1 MGAETGNKEEQ
12 EKGATL
18 FGRRSAHNCP
28 QCGQFRAFGRTL
40 FPAEKWA
47 CDAVVRNKSG
57 KGPEIKAFP

>member
-1 MGAETGNKEEQ
+1 MGTETGNKEEQ

-18 FGRRSAHNCP
+18 FERRSAHNCP

-40 FPAEKWA
+40 FPAGKWA
-47 CDAVVRNKSG
+47 CDAVVRNKSE